1 MTFTYVDPS
10 KSVLHEIRFLIGDNI
25 EEKHLVEDEE
35 IDYALAEAD
44 NNINATCAILCNAI
58 AAKFARESNVRV
70 TSYSI
75 DRQTIYDKYKQLAKE
90 FSGSTITTAHF
101 ICPSISVTDKASSE
115 ANADSTKPS
124 FKRGLFDN
132 PDVADAMDEDI

>member
-1 MTFTYVDPS
+1 MAFTYTDPS

-35 IDYALAEAD
+35 INYALAEVD
-44 NNINATCAILCNAI
+44 NSINAACAILCNAI
-58 AAKFARESNVRV
+58 AAKFAREANVRV

-75 DRQTIYDKYKQLAKE
+75 DRQTIYEKYKQLAKE
-90 FSGSTITTAHF
+90 FSHSIITAAYF
-101 ICPSISVTDKASSE
+101 ICPSISVSDKE
-115 ANADSTKPS
+115 ANEENAAMTKPT

-132 PDVADAMDEDI
+132 PDVIDAMDEDI